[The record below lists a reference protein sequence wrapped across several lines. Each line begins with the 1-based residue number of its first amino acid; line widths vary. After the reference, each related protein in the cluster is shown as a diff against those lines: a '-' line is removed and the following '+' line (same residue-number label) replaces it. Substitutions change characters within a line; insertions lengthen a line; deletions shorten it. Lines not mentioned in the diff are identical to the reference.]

1 MSSTVVII
9 EIIALVIICAAV
21 LIPICVDIWKN
32 KDCTFKEKLLQNFVF
47 VIALSIAVCFAI
59 FFANT
64 LQSNL
69 DKEHEIEE
77 KSQSYTLY
85 IDGIQVDKD
94 KINIGSYDVSS
105 AKIDDEKREIY
116 FSTGGSG
123 LFAG

>member
-1 MSSTVVII
+1 MSSTAII
-9 EIIALVIICAAV
+9 IVIICAAIS
-21 LIPICVDIWKN
+21 IPICVDIWKD
-32 KDCTFKEKLLQNFVF
+32 KDCTFKEKLLRNAVF
-47 VIALSIAVCFAI
+47 AVGLFTAASFAVL
-59 FFANT
+59 FANS
-64 LQSNL
+64 LQSDL
-69 DKEHEIEE
+69 DKEREIEE

-116 FSTGGSG
+116 FSTGDSG